1 MKKSILL
8 LVGII
13 CLCGTLFGCGNNHN
27 REESNDDLPIQ
38 NSISS
43 TEESLVIDNTPVVES
58 ESQSENSNLKGQ
70 ILLLDSEVDSIA
82 LNNEELGNIQKIIE
96 SGTWNEETA
105 ECIDDCLI
113 SIDGMDYYYHRECGT
128 INDKIHRRHM
138 ILNNEDKEMLNSIIV
153 NCSDCFLWLCF
164 RQFLGCAG
172 LSGDA
177 E

>member
-13 CLCGTLFGCGNNHN
+13 CLCGTLFGCGNDHN

-82 LNNEELGNIQKIIE
+82 LNDEELGNIQKIIE

-138 ILNNEDKEMLNSIIV
+138 ILNSEDKEMLNSIIA
-153 NCSDCFLWLCF
+153 NCSD
-164 RQFLGCAG
+164 
-172 LSGDA
+172 
-177 E
+177 

>member
-13 CLCGTLFGCGNNHN
+13 CLCGTLFGCGNNYN

-43 TEESLVIDNTPVVES
+43 TEESLVIDNIPVVES

-128 INDKIHRRHM
+128 INDKIHRRHT
-138 ILNNEDKEMLNSIIV
+138 IYLQI
-153 NCSDCFLWLCF
+153 FLYLDYRLF
-164 RQFLGCAG
+164 V
-172 LSGDA
+172 
-177 E
+177 

>member
-1 MKKSILL
+1 M
-8 LVGII
+8 
-13 CLCGTLFGCGNNHN
+13 
-27 REESNDDLPIQ
+27 
-38 NSISS
+38 
-43 TEESLVIDNTPVVES
+43 IDNTPVVES

-153 NCSDCFLWLCF
+153 NCSD
-164 RQFLGCAG
+164 
-172 LSGDA
+172 
-177 E
+177 

>member
-13 CLCGTLFGCGNNHN
+13 CLCGTLFGCGNDHN

-82 LNNEELGNIQKIIE
+82 LNDEELGNIQKIIE

-138 ILNNEDKEMLNSIIV
+138 ILNNEDKEMLNSIIE
-153 NCSDCFLWLCF
+153 NCSD
-164 RQFLGCAG
+164 
-172 LSGDA
+172 
-177 E
+177 

>member
-13 CLCGTLFGCGNNHN
+13 CLCGTFFGCSNDHN

-82 LNNEELGNIQKIIE
+82 LNDEELGNIQKIIA

-128 INDKIHRRHM
+128 INNKIHRRHM
-138 ILNNEDKEMLNSIIV
+138 ILNNEDKEMLNSIIA
-153 NCSDCFLWLCF
+153 NCSD
-164 RQFLGCAG
+164 
-172 LSGDA
+172 
-177 E
+177 